1 MFFQRQNVHSLGF
14 VTYEPYKGSS
24 GVLNIRSKKSG
35 VKMKS
40 TKLFSYIALKDYPF
54 LIIAKVYINGF
65 NVFVSVML
73 QYGVAAALAQKLTI
87 LYQILGVLTI
97 ASLIYAGVYYT
108 YSMYSE
114 RLRKR
119 VIESV
124 SQELLA
130 SSLREIDLNQDNG
143 TMVNLV
149 NQDADNI
156 ANYFMMGVMPAID
169 FVMIIGGGLIYTF
182 YNSWI
187 YGLVYLFI
195 GGGLYAIAHHF
206 YVQDVRYRRAYQLSD
221 DQQKNFL
228 PDVYHNLSIIRI
240 FNASK
245 WLTSVNNR
253 LFDSK
258 RTLLRQDVGATAS
271 SNGVVRGGI
280 YVMEVVSLFVGL
292 LLVNAHQI
300 HFDVMLGIWNA
311 GIGSIFDPFL
321 TLPIVLAFMA
331 RQKVSLGRV
340 ANHLSAHPNPGQ
352 PLPSAEEPVKSIE
365 GQEITYQY
373 PKNNHPTLM
382 NLSFTIKPGKITF
395 LIGRNGA
402 GKTTLLHILLGVLT
416 VNSGSLM
423 VRTNAGHNLSSLAD
437 HAAFVPQAGQMFNT
451 TIADN
456 LKLGKSVTNQELTQ
470 ALIQVQMFDAVNSLP
485 KKLESVVGEDTN
497 FSKGQIRRLAIAR
510 ALLTHRQYLIL
521 DEPFSDIDE
530 SNQKSLIQL
539 FRKIA
544 HNHGI
549 IIVSHTFDLIEPN
562 DHVIKVGD

>member
-1 MFFQRQNVHSLGF
+1 
-14 VTYEPYKGSS
+14 
-24 GVLNIRSKKSG
+24 
-35 VKMKS
+35 MKS

-97 ASLIYAGVYYT
+97 ASLIYAGVYYA

-340 ANHLSAHPNPGQ
+340 ANHLSAHTKVKQ
-352 PLPSAEEPVKSIE
+352 PLSSAEEPVKSIE

-416 VNSGSLM
+416 VDSGLLM
-423 VRTNAGHNLSSLAD
+423 VRTNAGHHLSSLAN

-530 SNQKSLIQL
+530 SNQQSLIQL